1 MVLAGRRACPAN
13 EGTAMTGD
21 LPALDTR
28 TLMQS
33 VPGII
38 LLLDSDARI
47 VECNEATAE
56 YLAQSH
62 ESLIGVSI
70 HETAFW
76 TKGGGLC
83 CLIARAVMTPGVRCN
98 GEHEFVR
105 PDGRHASIIWTCR
118 SVLGDDGSVRGTV
131 CVGTDITHHR
141 DLHRQLSE
149 REAQLSAVIDA
160 IPDLMFH
167 TRANGDFLSYHADSD
182 DLLAV
187 SPDKIKGGNIHSIG
201 LPDEVVELAMDVIH
215 RALST
220 GEMQFAEY
228 NLATPRGEG
237 RFEMRMVPIADDE
250 VLCIVRDITQRYA
263 AEEEREHLITE
274 LREALTRVHTLH
286 GMLPICASCKK
297 IRDDAGY
304 WNQIEEYVSKR
315 TDAEFTHGLC
325 PDCMQQLYP
334 EYAERIA
341 QGE

>member
-1 MVLAGRRACPAN
+1 MS
-13 EGTAMTGD
+13 GD
-21 LPALDTR
+21 SSALDTQ

-47 VECNEATAE
+47 TECNEAVE
-56 YLAQSH
+56 EFLGCSR
-62 ESLIGVSI
+62 ESLIGTSI

-83 CLIARAVMTPGVRCN
+83 CLIARAVMTPGVRYEA
-98 GEHEFVR
+98 EHVVAR
-105 PDGRHASIIWTCR
+105 PDGRSATIMWTCR
-118 SVLGDDGSVRGTV
+118 SISGDDGSVRGTV

-149 REAQLSAVIDA
+149 SEARLSAVVDA
-160 IPDLMFH
+160 MPDLMFR

-187 SPDKIKGGNIHSIG
+187 TPEKIAGGNLNTIG
-201 LPDEVVELAMDVIH
+201 LPDEVVELTFDAIH
-215 RALST
+215 QALST
-220 GEMQFAEY
+220 GEMQLAEY
-228 NLATPRGEG
+228 SLETPRGLG
-237 RFEMRMVPIADDE
+237 RFEMRMVPSAGDE
-250 VLCIVRDITQRYA
+250 VLCIVRDITQRHE
-263 AEEEREHLITE
+263 AEKERERLITE
-274 LREALTRVHTLH
+274 LQEALVRVHTLH
-286 GMLPICASCKK
+286 GLLPICASCKK

-304 WNQIEEYVSKR
+304 WKQIEEYVSEH

-325 PDCMQQLYP
+325 PDCMQRLYP

-341 QGE
+341 RGE